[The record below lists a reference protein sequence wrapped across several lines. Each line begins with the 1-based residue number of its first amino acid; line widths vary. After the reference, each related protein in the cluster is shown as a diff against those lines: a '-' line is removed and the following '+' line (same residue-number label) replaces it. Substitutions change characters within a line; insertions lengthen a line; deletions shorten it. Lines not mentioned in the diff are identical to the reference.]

1 MPRRRPAEVRNRW
14 AVPLRPGQ
22 HVPEVPRVSA
32 AATRAIAELERSRWS
47 PGAIADALAEWTRF
61 VHGPARRL
69 DNPSAGSVG
78 CPCCENG
85 GGAIPRET
93 LHRALHELPTNAA
106 RELRALIRPL
116 DELYLARSIPEPSTD
131 FVRSLIDD

>member
-1 MPRRRPAEVRNRW
+1 MPRRRPAEVRDRW
-14 AVPLRPGQ
+14 TVALRPGQ
-22 HVPEVPRVSA
+22 HIPQVPRISA
-32 AATRAIAELERSRWS
+32 ATARAIAEIERSRRS
-47 PGAIADALAEWTRF
+47 PGSIAEALAQWTRF

-69 DNPSAGSVG
+69 DNPISAG

-93 LHRALHELPTNAA
+93 LHRALHELPANAA

-116 DELYLARSIPEPSTD
+116 DEIYLARSIPEPSTD
-131 FVRSLIDD
+131 LVRSLIGD